1 MCECQQSSYEEGDGK
16 MVEVSFEI
24 NGRKVHP
31 NQIGEAL
38 TKAVLT
44 SVTEQIKR
52 KVGSV
57 SCPDH
62 GKSPKIICKGKSI
75 ENLGF
80 EVTGCCEKLI
90 DSVKQKLS

>member
-1 MCECQQSSYEEGDGK
+1 

-24 NGRKVHP
+24 NGRKVQP
-31 NQIGEAL
+31 NQISEVL
-38 TKAVLT
+38 TKAVFT
-44 SVTEQIKR
+44 SVAEQIKS

-57 SCPDH
+57 RCPDH
-62 GKSPKIICKGKSI
+62 GQSPKIICKGKSI

-90 DSVKQKLS
+90 DSVKRKLS